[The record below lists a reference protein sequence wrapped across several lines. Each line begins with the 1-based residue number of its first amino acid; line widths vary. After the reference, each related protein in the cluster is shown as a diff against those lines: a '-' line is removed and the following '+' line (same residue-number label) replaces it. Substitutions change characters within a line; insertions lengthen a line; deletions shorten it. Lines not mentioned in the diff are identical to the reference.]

1 MGGVL
6 DNHRVKTLTFEI
18 LHGNFYIIEGC
29 NYTLYCHLCVTVRKD
44 IDGRVPV
51 SLVRSKSID

>member
-18 LHGNFYIIEGC
+18 LHGNFYIIEG
-29 NYTLYCHLCVTVRKD
+29 YTLYCHFCVTVRKD
-44 IDGRVPV
+44 IDGRVQV
-51 SLVRSKSID
+51 SLGLSSG